1 MCRIQVLEA
10 VAVPK
15 CEESV
20 VQGVVEDS
28 DVEGDVQ
35 DSGVR
40 RRGCVRVRGIGSS
53 GGCGGFGG

>member
-10 VAVPK
+10 VAVPE

-28 DVEGDVQ
+28 DVAGDVQ

-40 RRGCVRVRGIGSS
+40 RRGCARVRGIGNS